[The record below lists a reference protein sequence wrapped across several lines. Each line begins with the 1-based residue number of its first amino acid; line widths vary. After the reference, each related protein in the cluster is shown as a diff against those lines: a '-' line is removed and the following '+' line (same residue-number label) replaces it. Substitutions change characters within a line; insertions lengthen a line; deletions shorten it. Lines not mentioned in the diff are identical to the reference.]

1 MLYPMKFLFLL
12 LVSVFAVT
20 VVYSISNEQLS
31 ISKLGNEIVKK
42 GYFLSSES
50 GSSNYNG
57 RSTILNLVHVNKN
70 GNTRAVIGK
79 INNEKIRCEKELKN
93 YQLIGA
99 GSRPSCFV
107 QHEDVV
113 MLNGKQMIIME
124 RGVSDLGKFM
134 QSNGPIRGRELKNIA
149 KQMANILESF
159 HAKNYVWGDMKLENI
174 VLTGNNDKEGSYS
187 CKAIDL
193 ESAVKVNSPLT
204 DFSPEILGTS
214 SKAAYYFIHPLTF

>member
-1 MLYPMKFLFLL
+1 ML
-12 LVSVFAVT
+12 
-20 VVYSISNEQLS
+20 NEQLS
-31 ISKLGNEIVKK
+31 ISKLGLEIVKK
-42 GYFLSSES
+42 GYLLNPESS
-50 GSSNYNG
+50 SSNYNG

-70 GNTRAVIGK
+70 GNARSVIGK
-79 INNEKIRCEKELKN
+79 INNEKNRCEKELRN

-99 GSRPSCFV
+99 ASRPSCFI

-124 RGVSDLGKFM
+124 KGVSDLGKFM
-134 QSNGPIRGRELKNIA
+134 QTNGPVRGRELKNIA
-149 KQMANILESF
+149 KQMANIIESF

-174 VLTGNNDKEGSYS
+174 VLTGNSDNKGSYY

-214 SKAAYYFIHPLTF
+214 SEFAYYVTYPLTFLTK

>member
-12 LVSVFAVT
+12 LVSVFTVT

-31 ISKLGNEIVKK
+31 ISKLGHEIVKK

-57 RSTILNLVHVNKN
+57 RSTILNLVNVNKN
-70 GNTRAVIGK
+70 GNTRSVIGK

-93 YQLIGA
+93 YQLLGA

-149 KQMANILESF
+149 KQMANIIESF

-174 VLTGNNDKEGSYS
+174 VLTGNNDKKGSYS

-214 SKAAYYFIHPLTF
+214 SQAAYYFIHPLTF